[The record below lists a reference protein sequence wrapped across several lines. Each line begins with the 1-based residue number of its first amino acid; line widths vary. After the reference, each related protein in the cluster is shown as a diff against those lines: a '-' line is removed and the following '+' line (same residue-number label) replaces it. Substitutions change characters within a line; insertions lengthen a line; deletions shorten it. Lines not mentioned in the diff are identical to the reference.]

1 LSRTSMASRRWRG
14 LPQQGRSE
22 EYYEELA
29 RIINLCQSISTKSD
43 DPFLVDI
50 PQKLT
55 ILKRLLPKWKLI
67 DDLLMDAEA
76 IRELSLMVKLQSDWV
91 KRRASGLFIDPF
103 LVEVKIKLLS
113 KEALA
118 YSVISSWHPLVAMDQ
133 LTPERLEDALDYWN
147 SILPISQRV
156 KEESPDQTASDRTV
170 DIAELVRLRF
180 ISERAFNEDIQKMRS
195 RLIESAKEGPID
207 YWEFVLGPTYEETVM
222 NAYRLSFLVSK
233 GLANLII
240 NPIEETILVEP
251 AEGVENRRGG
261 RSVAINISYEKWR
274 NMIKEAEKA

>member
-1 LSRTSMASRRWRG
+1 MSTADRRWPG

-29 RIINLCQSISTKSD
+29 RIINLCQSISIKSD

-55 ILKRLLPKWKLI
+55 VLKRLLPKWKLI

-76 IRELSLMVKLQSDWV
+76 IRELSMMVKLQSDWV

-113 KEALA
+113 KESLA
-118 YSVISSWHPLVAMDQ
+118 HSVLSSWHPLVAMDQ
-133 LTPERLEDALDYWN
+133 LTPERLEEALDYWN
-147 SILPISQRV
+147 LILPLSQRV
-156 KEESPDQTASDRTV
+156 KEEAADQAASDKIV
-170 DIAELVRLRF
+170 DVAELVRLRF
-180 ISERAFNEDIQKMRS
+180 LSERTFNEDMKQTHSSLM
-195 RLIESAKEGPID
+195 EAAKNGPID
-207 YWEFVLGPTYEETVM
+207 YWKFILAPSYEETVM

-240 NPIEETILVEP
+240 NPLEETILVEP
-251 AEGVENRRGG
+251 ADGIENRRGG
-261 RSVAINISYEKWR
+261 RSVVIGISYDKWKA
-274 NMIKEAEKA
+274 MIMEAEKA